1 MSESDDLRTFIREI
15 TLRFERG
22 MDRISR
28 EIRADVAVVREENRH
43 YFEALDRRA
52 EEESR
57 RTDDLIAES
66 TAQRQALLHILD
78 EMRGG
83 DGGTAPAAG

>member
-22 MDRISR
+22 IERISR
-28 EIRADVAVVREENRH
+28 EIRADVAIIREENRR
-43 YFEALDRRA
+43 YFEALD
-52 EEESR
+52 E
-57 RTDDLIAES
+57 RTRELHAES
-66 TAQRQALLHILD
+66 VAQRQALLHILD

-83 DGGTAPAAG
+83 NGGTAPAAG